1 MAKRIQFSQ
10 TGGPDVLEY
19 ADVTAEEPKAGEVR
33 VRNHA
38 VGLNFIDIYFRTG
51 LYPAP
56 GLPSGLGT
64 EGAGIVDAVGEGVTH
79 LKEGDR
85 VAYAQGPLGAYA
97 ELHVL
102 PAEKA
107 VKLPDAIE
115 FETAAACM
123 LKGLTVQYLL
133 RQTYRLQKGETIL
146 FHAAAGGVGSI
157 ACQWAKALGVK
168 LIGTVSSPEKAELAM
183 KNGAWATIDYT
194 KENVV
199 ERVRELTKGDMV
211 PVVYDSVGKD
221 TWETSLDCL
230 QKRGLMVSFGNASG
244 PVENVNIGILNQ
256 KGALY
261 VTRPSLN
268 GYADTRKRLETM
280 SNELFEM
287 LESGKIKVDIAQRY
301 PLEKAGEAQEALASR
316 KTTGSTVL
324 VPSMQQDTQATQ
336 DAGQSQDV
344 QAPSEEA
351 PAAQDTGT
359 SQDHSSENN
368 QDPRA

>member
-1 MAKRIQFSQ
+1 MAKRIQFSR
-10 TGGPDVLEY
+10 TGGPEVLEVVDAAP
-19 ADVTAEEPKAGEVR
+19 ADPQAGEVR

-64 EGAGIVDAVGEGVTH
+64 EGAGVVDAVGEGVTQV
-79 LKEGDR
+79 KEGDR

-97 ELHVL
+97 ESHVL
-102 PAEKA
+102 PAEKV

-133 RQTYRLQKGETIL
+133 RQTYCLQGGETIL

-168 LIGTVSSPEKAELAM
+168 VIGTVSSQEKADLAM
-183 KNGAWATIDYT
+183 KNGAWATINYT
-194 KENVV
+194 QENVV
-199 ERVRELTKGDMV
+199 ERVRELTNGEMV

-244 PVENVNIGILNQ
+244 SVEGINVAILNQ

-261 VTRPSLN
+261 LTRPSLN
-268 GYADTRKRLETM
+268 GYADTRERFEKMCT
-280 SNELFEM
+280 ELFDM
-287 LESGKIKVDIAQRY
+287 LESGKVKIDIAQRY

-316 KTTGSTVL
+316 RTTGSTVL
-324 VPSMQQDTQATQ
+324 LP
-336 DAGQSQDV
+336 
-344 QAPSEEA
+344 
-351 PAAQDTGT
+351 
-359 SQDHSSENN
+359 
-368 QDPRA
+368 